1 MRVLRKRRRGSTGR
15 PGRDRHLSQS
25 LKEEIH
31 MVATPKQRH
40 ANLGMIISGV
50 IVILGIL
57 TMLLGS
63 FLVGLVATLI
73 GFTAVAV
80 FAFTGVTERR
90 ETS

>member
-1 MRVLRKRRRGSTGR
+1 
-15 PGRDRHLSQS
+15 
-25 LKEEIH
+25 

-40 ANLGMIISGV
+40 ANLGVIISGV

-57 TMLLGS
+57 TMLFGS

-80 FAFTGVTERR
+80 FAFRCY
-90 ETS
+90 

>member
-1 MRVLRKRRRGSTGR
+1 
-15 PGRDRHLSQS
+15 
-25 LKEEIH
+25 

-40 ANLGMIISGV
+40 ANLGVIISGV

-57 TMLLGS
+57 TMLFGS

-80 FAFTGVTERR
+80 FAFKGVTERR

>member
-1 MRVLRKRRRGSTGR
+1 
-15 PGRDRHLSQS
+15 
-25 LKEEIH
+25 

-40 ANLGMIISGV
+40 ANLGVIISGV

-57 TMLLGS
+57 TMLFRS

-80 FAFTGVTERR
+80 FAFTGVTERP

>member
-1 MRVLRKRRRGSTGR
+1 MRVLRTVGAGALVGR
-15 PGRDRHLSQS
+15 GRDRHLSQS

-40 ANLGMIISGV
+40 ANLGVIISGV

-57 TMLLGS
+57 TMLFGS

-80 FAFTGVTERR
+80 FAFRCY
-90 ETS
+90 